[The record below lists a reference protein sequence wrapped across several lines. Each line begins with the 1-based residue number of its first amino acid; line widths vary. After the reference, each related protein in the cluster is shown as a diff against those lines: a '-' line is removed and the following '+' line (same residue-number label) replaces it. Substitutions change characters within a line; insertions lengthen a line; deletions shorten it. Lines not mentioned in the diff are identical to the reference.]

1 MKGCIENGVLEY
13 QVRLEK
19 KSIILRHQVAGEP
32 EGVDVV
38 GMVIDGVL
46 DENYVLVWM
55 VLPDVAAEILAGI
68 THDDHYTSERKSLEL
83 SEHTVDE
90 PDAVDR
96 QHTFGIFGG
105 KFAEAPRPA
114 ARIRACIRMRICVGH
129 AIYSHKIP
137 YKAKNQASIE
147 AIYNK
152 KTYIMSVISNKDN
165 KSPCNNPINIRET
178 R

>member
-105 KFAEAPRPA
+105 KFAEAPA
-114 ARIRACIRMRICVGH
+114 KAG
-129 AIYSHKIP
+129 SENQSLHKDEDLCRTRHLFP
-137 YKAKNQASIE
+137 QDSI
-147 AIYNK
+147 
-152 KTYIMSVISNKDN
+152 
-165 KSPCNNPINIRET
+165 
-178 R
+178 